1 MYAHTRVQNLTET
14 KTSLSEIVMTGF
26 SPLPVIVSDI

>member
-1 MYAHTRVQNLTET
+1 MYAHTRVQNLTEA
-14 KTSLSEIVMTGF
+14 KTSLSRVMTCF